1 MAKKLQGVFAVLV
14 TPFTEDDKIDE
25 NTLRKHLRFLI
36 DEGKVHGIMPTGS
49 TGEFTALS
57 DDERM
62 QIADIVIDEVN
73 GAVPV
78 VVGTAAVATKDMI
91 RFSQYAEKAGAD
103 AIMVVPSYYC
113 HPNPRE
119 IYGHYKALSENVNI
133 PIVLYNN
140 PGTSGVDMH
149 PVLIAK
155 LAQLDNVSYLKESS
169 GDMTRVAAI
178 QRLCGDKLTV
188 FCGCDTLALE
198 MFLMGAAGWVAPPA
212 NIIPRQCAELFE
224 LAYIKKDIKKA
235 KNLYFKLL
243 PLFTLFE
250 STGQYIQLT
259 KAGLDILGRPYG
271 KPRLPLLPPEEKLIN
286 ELKQILS
293 DVRDKT

>member
-25 NTLRKHLRFLI
+25 KTLRKHLRFLI
-36 DEGKVHGIMPTGS
+36 DQGKVHGIIPTGS

-119 IYGHYKALSENVNI
+119 IYGYYKALSENINI

-140 PGTSGVDMH
+140 PGTSGVDMQ
-149 PVLIAK
+149 PDLIAK
-155 LAQLDNVSYLKESS
+155 LAQLDNVLYIKESS

-224 LAYIKKDIKKA
+224 LAYIEKNIEKA
-235 KNLYFKLL
+235 KKLYFKLL

-271 KPRLPLLPPEEKLIN
+271 KPRLPLLPPTDDLTK
-286 ELKQILS
+286 ELKKYLD
-293 DVRDKT
+293 DVLN

>member
-1 MAKKLQGVFAVLV
+1 MAKRLQGVFAVLV

-25 NTLRKHLRFLI
+25 QALRKHVRFLI

-49 TGEFTALS
+49 TGEFTALT
-57 DDERM
+57 DGERM
-62 QIADIVIDEVN
+62 QIADIVIDETAGVL
-73 GAVPV
+73 PV
-78 VVGTAAVATKDMI
+78 VVGTAAVATKDMV

-103 AIMVVPSYYC
+103 AVMVVPSYYC

-119 IYGHYKALSENVNI
+119 IYGHYKALSENINI

-140 PGTSGVDMH
+140 PSTSGVDMQ
-149 PVLIAK
+149 PDLIAK
-155 LAQLDNVSYLKESS
+155 LAQLNNVSYIKESS

-188 FCGCDTLALE
+188 FCGCDTLSLE

-224 LAYIKKDIKKA
+224 LAYIKKDVEKA
-235 KNLYFKLL
+235 RKLYFELL

-259 KAGLDILGRPYG
+259 KAGLNLSGRAYG
-271 KPRLPLLPPEEKLIN
+271 KPRLPLLPPTDDLTK
-286 ELKQILS
+286 ELKKYLDDIL
-293 DVRDKT
+293 K

>member
-25 NTLRKHLRFLI
+25 KTLRKHLRFLI
-36 DEGKVHGIMPTGS
+36 DQGKVHGIMPTGS

-62 QIADIVIDEVN
+62 QIADIVIDEVK

-78 VVGTAAVATKDMI
+78 VAGTAAVATKDMI

-119 IYGHYKALSENVNI
+119 IYGHYKALSQNINI

-140 PGTSGVDMH
+140 PGTSGVDMQ
-149 PVLIAK
+149 PDLIAK
-155 LAQLDNVSYLKESS
+155 LAQLDNVSYIKESS

-198 MFLMGAAGWVAPPA
+198 MFLMGVAGWVAPPA

-224 LAYIKKDIKKA
+224 LAYTKKDVEKA
-235 KNLYFKLL
+235 KKLYFKLL

-271 KPRLPLLPPEEKLIN
+271 KPRLPLLSPTDDLTK
-286 ELKQILS
+286 ELKKYLDDIL
-293 DVRDKT
+293 K